1 MSKKK
6 KDEEEESAAEMLI
19 DQILSNLA
27 KMSEEERDIAMQML
41 IGMGDED
48 SNDPEYLNMRYYTY
62 ESPARYNKGSKRV
75 PKWLKEMWDAY
86 DYDSWIELCQKT
98 DEMGKDLSNE
108 KRSQDIRKYLYML
121 IDDFYYSQYPE
132 PNPIRL
138 IGPLWLIEQH
148 QLRDCLDLVLELLR
162 QDAWF
167 YTAYIDHAPQCLS
180 AVLYQIGK
188 EEPKEIFDMLY
199 EDGLILLIKPLLFNA
214 LIWITLRQPQKKLG
228 VIAMLTVYLNHCFD
242 ICKKGASARN
252 IPIYARALAYA
263 HINEARP
270 ILKRLF
276 REVKTLDRK
285 TFKEVEE
292 IYDDPTDHLEG
303 FLFDSI
309 DGYLHHQ
316 IEQDGYWDYED
327 EDYYNDEEEEE
338 IQETGLYDRRK
349 EQKRYTI
356 RVELTTDV
364 PELVER
370 TLQVPSNIR
379 LDALSQ
385 LIMVAFG
392 RQDKPDKYIFQA
404 KDTLYSDS
412 SSHAFTLG
420 DMLKRKNQSALF
432 NIYDSKNDAHWI
444 HGIVLEKSADFS
456 NRTTNYITLLDGC
469 GTYPSA
475 SIPNMDTYLQR
486 FMDGKLRKPN
496 FKTVREHIRA
506 FEENNDLPF

>member
-6 KDEEEESAAEMLI
+6 HEEEGSAAEMLI
-19 DQILSNLA
+19 DQILSHLSE
-27 KMSEEERDIAMQML
+27 MSEEERKIAMQML
-41 IGMGDED
+41 IGTSDED
-48 SNDPEYLNMRYYTY
+48 SNDPEYLNSRYYKY
-62 ESPARYNKGSKRV
+62 EGPEVYNKGSKRV

-86 DYDSWIELCQKT
+86 DYDSWLQLCQDT
-98 DEMGKDLSNE
+98 DEKGKELNDE

-121 IDDFYYSQYPE
+121 IDEFYYCQYPE

-138 IGPLWLIEQH
+138 IGPLWLIEKH
-148 QLRDCLDLVLELLR
+148 QLTDCLGLILELLR

-188 EEPKEIFDMLY
+188 DEPKKLIDILY
-199 EDGLILLIKPLLFNA
+199 EDGLIPLIKPIVFNA
-214 LIWITLRQPQKKLG
+214 LIWITLRQPQNRLG
-228 VIAMLTVYLNHCFD
+228 VIAMLTAYLNHCLK

-252 IPIYARALAYA
+252 VPIYGRALAYA

-276 REVKTLDRK
+276 TEVKTLDM
-285 TFKEVEE
+285 EVFQEIKR

-309 DGYLHHQ
+309 DGYLNHQ
-316 IEQDGYWDYED
+316 EEQDGNWDYDE
-327 EDYYNDEEEEE
+327 EDYYDDEEEEE
-338 IQETGLYDRRK
+338 ILETDLYDRRK

-356 RVELTTDV
+356 RVELTDA

-379 LDALSQ
+379 LKALAQ

-392 RQDKPDKYIFQA
+392 RQEEPTEYLYQT
-404 KDTLYSDS
+404 KDNLYPDS
-412 SSHAFTLG
+412 SCHSFTLG

-432 NIYDSKNDAHWI
+432 IIYNKKNDTHWK
-444 HGIVLEKSADFS
+444 HGIVLEKSADYS
-456 NRTTNYITLLDGC
+456 ERTTNYITLLDGR

-475 SIPNMDTYLQR
+475 SIPDMDTYLLR
-486 FMDGKLRKPN
+486 FMDGKLKKPN
-496 FKTVREHIRA
+496 FKTVREHIRE
-506 FEENNDLPF
+506 FEENYNLPL

>member
-27 KMSEEERDIAMQML
+27 NMSEEEREIAMQML
-41 IGMGDED
+41 IGTGDEE

-62 ESPARYNKGSKRV
+62 EGPARYNKSSKRV

-86 DYDSWIELCQKT
+86 DYDSWLQLCQTT

-108 KRSQDIRKYLYML
+108 KRCQDIRKYLYML
-121 IDDFYYSQYPE
+121 IDEFYYSQYSE

-148 QLRDCLDLVLELLR
+148 QMTDNLDLILELLR

-188 EEPKEIFDMLY
+188 DEPEKLRDMLY
-199 EDGLILLIKPLLFNA
+199 KDGLIPLIKPIVFNA
-214 LIWITLRQPQKKLG
+214 LIWITLRQPQRRLG
-228 VIAMLTVYLNHCFD
+228 VIAMLTAYLNHCLK
-242 ICKKGASARN
+242 ICKKGATARN
-252 IPIYARALAYA
+252 VPIYGRALAYS

-276 REVKTLDRK
+276 TEIKTLDMEE
-285 TFKEVEE
+285 FKEIEA
-292 IYDDPTDHLEG
+292 IYDDSTDHLEA

-309 DGYLHHQ
+309 DGYLRHQ
-316 IEQDGYWDYED
+316 IEQDGNWDYDE
-327 EDYYNDEEEEE
+327 EDYYDEEEEE
-338 IQETGLYDRRK
+338 EILESGLYDRRK

-356 RVELTTDV
+356 RVELTDA
-364 PELVER
+364 PEQVER

-379 LDALSQ
+379 LKALAQ

-392 RQDKPDKYIFQA
+392 RQDEPTEYLYQA
-404 KDTLYSDS
+404 KDTLYPDS
-412 SSHAFTLG
+412 SSHVFTLG
-420 DMLKRKNQSALF
+420 DILKRKNQSALF
-432 NIYDSKNDAHWI
+432 NIYNSKHDAHWI
-444 HGIVLEKSADFS
+444 HGIVLEKSADYS
-456 NRTTNYITLLDGC
+456 DRATNFITLLDGK

-475 SIPNMDTYLQR
+475 SIPNMDVYLQR
-486 FMDGKLRKPN
+486 FKDGKLKKPN
-496 FKTVREHIRA
+496 FKTVRKHIRA
-506 FEENNDLPF
+506 FEEDLDLPF